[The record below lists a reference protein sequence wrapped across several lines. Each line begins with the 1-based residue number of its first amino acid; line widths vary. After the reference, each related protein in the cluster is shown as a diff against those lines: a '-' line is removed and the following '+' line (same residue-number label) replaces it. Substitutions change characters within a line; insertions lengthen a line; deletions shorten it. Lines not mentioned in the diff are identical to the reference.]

1 MCWKSTI
8 IFHLK
13 NSPYC
18 TNLMYLYRIK
28 LSLKYQF
35 LNLLTLDFHYFPL
48 LIAVEVELSDG
59 RQNTGNSQLWG
70 ELVVSGDRKMFR
82 LPISTIKR
90 HVAVQRWGVNFPM
103 DTISLKAKSIYR
115 GVIFIAV
122 SLELDKIK
130 YSSTGAL
137 NEF

>member
-18 TNLMYLYRIK
+18 TNLMCLYRIK

-48 LIAVEVELSDG
+48 LIAVEVEFSDG

-70 ELVVSGDRKMFR
+70 ELVVSRDRKMFR
-82 LPISTIKR
+82 LPIKGTGQCKDGVLISQWIPLVSRQNLFIEELYLQLSAQNLIKSNTPPQ
-90 HVAVQRWGVNFPM
+90 V
-103 DTISLKAKSIYR
+103 L
-115 GVIFIAV
+115 
-122 SLELDKIK
+122 
-130 YSSTGAL
+130 
-137 NEF
+137 